1 MGKELGPARSTAA
14 PARSSSCGWIVGEW
28 SGYTGF
34 LKELN
39 LADTVLMPLSNPVHV
54 GDGSLSRKFH
64 WSGVTSPEPVLMMGE
79 ELAGEMGVEDGE
91 KVTVVSETGQAALA
105 VQRTNKLEGKA
116 IAATIHFP
124 EVRKLFPW
132 KLDENTGEIYLAPIS
147 VRIEREK
154 S

>member
-1 MGKELGPARSTAA
+1 MGVKLGAVQAPSQPSRSA
-14 PARSSSCGWIVGEW
+14 SCGWIVGEW
-28 SGYTGF
+28 SGYLGF

-39 LADTVLMPLSNPVHV
+39 LADTVLLPLSDPVHV

-64 WSGVTSPEPVLMMGE
+64 WSGVTCPGPLLMIGE
-79 ELAGEMGVEDGE
+79 ELAAEIGVGDGDT
-91 KVTVVSETGQAALA
+91 VTVASDTGKAALE
-105 VQRTNKLEGKA
+105 VRRTEKLSGKTV
-116 IAATIHFP
+116 AATIHFP

-132 KLDENTGEIYLAPIS
+132 KLDENTGEIYLTPIS